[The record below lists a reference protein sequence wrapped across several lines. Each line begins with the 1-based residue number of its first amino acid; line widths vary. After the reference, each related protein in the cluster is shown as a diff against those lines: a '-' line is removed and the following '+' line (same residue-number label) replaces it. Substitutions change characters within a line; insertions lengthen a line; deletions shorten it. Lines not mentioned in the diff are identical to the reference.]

1 MYTLYTQRDST
12 RLGRSNSNDLQPIQ
26 PLTRALCQGGLV
38 STHLVH
44 TDRFLEFTGHAAG
57 CGGWMRVR
65 FNLGARPTYVHTVV
79 QPVVDECTWESRSYK
94 VTSRRADRRVDTVSS
109 GVEGPYSP
117 ARANVASG
125 REKACRG
132 RVRRNCQILK
142 LVLDT
147 ELEARCTAHTP
158 SLHLGCWNWWDVVP
172 AVACPRS
179 WVILVVTFD
188 VRPRLRRKC
197 RGV

>member
-1 MYTLYTQRDST
+1 MPRGVGKYTPGTHRPILGVHRT
-12 RLGRSNSNDLQPIQ
+12 R
-26 PLTRALCQGGLV
+26 CGLRR
-38 STHLVH
+38 L
-44 TDRFLEFTGHAAG
+44 DAG
-57 CGGWMRVR
+57 QVQ
-65 FNLGARPTYVHTVV
+65 LGARPTYVHPVV

-142 LVLDT
+142 LVLGT

-158 SLHLGCWNWWDVVP
+158 SLYLRCWNRWDVVP

-179 WVILVVTFD
+179 RVILVVTFD